1 MVECIDF
8 QTGGHMSRPVFI
20 IAEAGVNHN
29 GNLER
34 AKKLVAAAAVCGC
47 DAIKFQTFQADRVV
61 SRKAPKCAYQ
71 KKMTGRKGSQYA
83 MLRRLELDEE
93 AHRELMGLAE
103 EEGIEFLS
111 TPFDEESA
119 TLLAHLGVH
128 KIKLPSG
135 EISNLPFL
143 AHVARLQKPILLSTG
158 MAYLAEVDDAVR
170 TIQKEWQKKNFAGS
184 AHALTLLH
192 CLTEYPAPMEEVNL
206 KAMITLR
213 EAFQL
218 PVGYSDHTLGI
229 EIALAAAALGAA
241 VIEKHFTLDQ
251 TLPGPDHQASLEP
264 AELKK
269 MVVGV
274 RNIERALG
282 NGIKAPAESE
292 LKNRDLV
299 RKSLLVTRNFKA
311 GHRLQAGDL
320 AAKRPGG
327 GVSPGQKNLLVG
339 AVLQKS
345 IARDTLLTWDH
356 LLEH

>member
-1 MVECIDF
+1 V
-8 QTGGHMSRPVFI
+8 
-20 IAEAGVNHN
+20 
-29 GNLER
+29 
-34 AKKLVAAAAVCGC
+34 
-47 DAIKFQTFQADRVV
+47 KFQTFKAEKVVTRSAPQAE
-61 SRKAPKCAYQ
+61 YQ
-71 KKMTGRKGSQYA
+71 ARNTGKVESQYD
-83 MLRRLELDEE
+83 MLKRLELDAE
-93 AHRELMGLAE
+93 AHRKIASYCRKKK
-103 EEGIEFLS
+103 IIFLS
-111 TPFDEESA
+111 SPFDEESA
-119 TLLAHLGVH
+119 TLLAYLGVNR
-128 KIKLPSG
+128 IKLPSG

-184 AHALTLLH
+184 AHGLTLLH

-241 VIEKHFTLDQ
+241 VIEKHFTLDR

-327 GVSPGQKNLLVG
+327 GISPGQKKLLVG

-356 LLEH
+356 LLKH